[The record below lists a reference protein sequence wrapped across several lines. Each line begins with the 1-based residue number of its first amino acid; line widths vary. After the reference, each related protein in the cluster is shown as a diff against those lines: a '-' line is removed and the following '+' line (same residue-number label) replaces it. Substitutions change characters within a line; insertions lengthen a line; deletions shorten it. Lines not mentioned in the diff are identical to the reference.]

1 MIVITKRQLLYR
13 YIKRQVFEQTV
24 KDFEEFAEDHYDELN
39 LVWDDF
45 ACKMRLVYKNE
56 FFIPQQIQ
64 RKRKLEKVE
73 DKLAKKHLLGK

>member
-1 MIVITKRQLLYR
+1 MIIITKNQPLYG
-13 YIKRQVFEQTV
+13 YIKRQVFEQTA
-24 KDFEEFAEDHYDELN
+24 KDFKQFAEDNYDELN

-64 RKRKLEKVE
+64 RKKKLEKVE
-73 DKLAKKHLLGK
+73 DKLAKKYLLGK